1 VKTPTAVTLQLL
13 AGPLAVCRLEADAP
27 VPTWAAGT
35 LTSVTRT
42 PEELSVVCAEQAVPE
57 GVRAERSFRC
67 LAVVGPLSFATTGL
81 IAALSTLLAEARL
94 SIFVLST
101 FDTDLLLLRQA
112 DLASAVA
119 VLRGGGHTVTGLP

>member
-1 VKTPTAVTLQLL
+1 MSLFNTVALKLL
-13 AGPLAVCRLEADAP
+13 PGPLAVCRLPADAP
-27 VPTWAAGT
+27 VPRWAVGP

-57 GVRAERSFRC
+57 EVQAERGFGC
-67 LAVVGPLSFATTGL
+67 LAVAGPVSFNTVGL
-81 IAALSTLLAEARL
+81 IASLATLLSEAAL

-112 DLASAVA
+112 DLPRATA
-119 VLRGGGHTVTGLP
+119 VLRASGHTVSGMP